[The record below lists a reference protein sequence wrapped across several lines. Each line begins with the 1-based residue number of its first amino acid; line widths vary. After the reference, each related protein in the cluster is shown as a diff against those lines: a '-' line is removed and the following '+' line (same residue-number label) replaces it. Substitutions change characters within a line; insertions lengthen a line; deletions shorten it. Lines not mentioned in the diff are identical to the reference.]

1 MKFFYAKMVKVYI
14 GIGSNLGDK
23 ENNIKKAIALLKEKC
38 KALKI
43 SSLYETEPV
52 GYKAQDWFLNCAV
65 SLETDLKPEEL
76 LKFFQFIEKTLG
88 RARIIKNG
96 PRTIDLDILFYGNN
110 MIKTKSLK
118 VPHPRLHKRRFVLE
132 PLNEL
137 CPKLMHPKLKK
148 RIGYLRDNL
157 KSKEAVRIL
166 KK

>member
-1 MKFFYAKMVKVYI
+1 MVKVYV

-76 LKFFQFIEKTLG
+76 LNFFQSIEKILG
-88 RARIIKNG
+88 RIRTIKNG
-96 PRTIDLDILFYGNN
+96 PRTIDLDILFYGTKI
-110 MIKTKSLK
+110 IKTKSLK
-118 VPHPRLHKRRFVLE
+118 VPHPRLHKMRFVLE

-148 RIGYLRDNL
+148 SIRYLRNNL
-157 KSKEAVRIL
+157 NEEDVVKIL
-166 KK
+166 KKSLFSKK